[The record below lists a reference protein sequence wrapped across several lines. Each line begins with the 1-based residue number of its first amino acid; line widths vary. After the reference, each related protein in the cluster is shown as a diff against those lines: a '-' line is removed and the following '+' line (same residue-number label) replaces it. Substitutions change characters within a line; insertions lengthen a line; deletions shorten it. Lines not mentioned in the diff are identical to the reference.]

1 MNREMNREMNKMN
14 RDKIDEQREK
24 RERRESLW
32 ERVRGW
38 ANNETDGGG
47 EGRSSEDGQ
56 FLIRLVCYVLTA
68 KSTFFSPSCLC
79 HVTITK
85 YHPMDMIPT

>member
-38 ANNETDGGG
+38 ANNETDGGE
-47 EGRSSEDGQ
+47 EGG
-56 FLIRLVCYVLTA
+56 VLGW
-68 KSTFFSPSCLC
+68 
-79 HVTITK
+79 
-85 YHPMDMIPT
+85 